1 MNYRRDI
8 DGLRAIAIL
17 PVIFFHAGFSNF
29 HYGYLG
35 VDIFFVISG
44 FLITSF
50 IVNDLKQ
57 EKFNVLNFFDRRARR
72 ILPGLIFIM
81 LASIPFAM
89 LYMQPDDLENF
100 GQSLFATSVFSNN
113 ILLYLTSG
121 YWDIGSEFKPLLHTW
136 SLSVEEQYYLVFP
149 FLMLLIWKL
158 KSFWWMVSI
167 LIFIAIMS
175 FFYYYSGNFGNELIE
190 SRASRASFL
199 FLFGRAW
206 QILLGAIGAL
216 IAYEIIYKT
225 SSLKKFHKEFICILG
240 LFLIFLSMF
249 SFLAF
254 DINQIYLPVF
264 AALGS
269 FLLLI
274 FSSQNL
280 ISTALL
286 RSKLFVWIGLL
297 SYSLYLWHQPLFAFA
312 RIRSFE
318 EPTYISM
325 ILLMIFLVPLAV
337 LSFKLERF
345 FKNSDQVNN
354 KIFYSSLLASLIIIC
369 SAGLTF
375 HFSNGFYKNYQELTA
390 PYLVE
395 DKFYDNDGYIVDAFK
410 YEDIEFS
417 GTKKNLIIMGDS
429 FARDFI
435 NMGRSNDYFKNY
447 EFTIR
452 SYNCFNNQIYS
463 DEEKFNL
470 IKDGNFVIISYRI
483 LPSEESKECLM
494 DKISYLE
501 KNNIDFLVIG
511 TKDFGFNINRPL
523 KDKIYDFQAMPSK
536 EILDFNDFL
545 KKNVPQEKFIDLLN
559 LISKEGRVPLF
570 TADNKLMSIDRA
582 HLTYFGARDVGK
594 IIFSDIRLNDFR

>member
-1 MNYRRDI
+1 MEYRRDI

-17 PVIFFHAGFSNF
+17 PVIFFHAGFSKF

-50 IVNDLKQ
+50 IVYDLKQ

-72 ILPGLIFIM
+72 ILPGLILIM
-81 LASIPFAM
+81 LTSIPFAM
-89 LYMQPDDLENF
+89 IYMQPDDLENF

-121 YWDIGSEFKPLLHTW
+121 YWDIASEFKPLLHTW
-136 SLSVEEQYYLVFP
+136 SLSVEEQYYLIFP

-158 KSFWWMVSI
+158 NSLPWMVF
-167 LIFIAIMS
+167 IFIILGIAS
-175 FFYYYSGNFGNELIE
+175 FYYYYSGSFGNELIE
-190 SRASRASFL
+190 SRASFL

-216 IAYEIIYKT
+216 IAYKTIHEIVT
-225 SSLKKFHKEFICILG
+225 LKKFYKEFICLLG
-240 LFLIFLSMF
+240 IFLIFLSMF
-249 SFLAF
+249 GFLIF
-254 DINQIYLPVF
+254 DINQIYLPLL
-264 AALGS
+264 ASLGS

-286 RSKLFVWIGLL
+286 RSKLFVWIGLI

-318 EPTYISM
+318 EPTYILM

-345 FKNSDQVNN
+345 FKNPDHVNH
-354 KIFYSSLLASLIIIC
+354 KIFYSSLLVSLIIIC

-375 HFSNGFYKNYQELTA
+375 HFTNGFYKNYQELTA

-410 YEDIEFS
+410 YQDIEFS
-417 GTKKNLIIMGDS
+417 GTKKNLIITGDS

-452 SYNCFNNQIYS
+452 SYNCFNNQIYT
-463 DEEKFNL
+463 DEEKSNL
-470 IKDGNFVIISYRI
+470 IKDGNFIIISYRI
-483 LPSEESKECLM
+483 LPSEESKKCLIN
-494 DKISYLE
+494 KISYLE

-511 TKDFGFNINRPL
+511 TKDFGFNINKPL

-582 HLTYFGARDVGK
+582 HLTYFGARDIGK

>member
-1 MNYRRDI
+1 MEYRRDI

-17 PVIFFHAGFSNF
+17 PVIFFHAGFSKF

-50 IVNDLKQ
+50 IVYDLKQ

-72 ILPGLIFIM
+72 ILPGLVLIM
-81 LASIPFAM
+81 LTSIPFAM
-89 LYMQPDDLENF
+89 IYMQPDDLENF

-121 YWDIGSEFKPLLHTW
+121 YWDIASEFKPLLHTW
-136 SLSVEEQYYLVFP
+136 SLSVEEQYYLIFP

-158 KSFWWMVSI
+158 NSLLWMVF
-167 LIFIAIMS
+167 IFIILGIAS
-175 FFYYYSGNFGNELIE
+175 FYYYYSGSFGNELIE
-190 SRASRASFL
+190 SRASFL

-216 IAYEIIYKT
+216 IVYKT
-225 SSLKKFHKEFICILG
+225 IHEIVTLRKFYKEFICLLG
-240 LFLIFLSMF
+240 IFLIFLSMF
-249 SFLAF
+249 SYLIF
-254 DINQIYLPVF
+254 DINQIYLPLL
-264 AALGS
+264 ASLGS

-274 FSSQNL
+274 FSSQSL
-280 ISTALL
+280 TSTALL
-286 RSKLFVWIGLL
+286 RSKLFVWIGLI

-312 RIRSFE
+312 RIRSFD
-318 EPTYISM
+318 EPSFILM
-325 ILLMIFLVPLAV
+325 ILLILFLVPLAY
-337 LSFKLERF
+337 LSYKLERF
-345 FKNSDQVNN
+345 FKNPARVNN
-354 KIFYSSLLASLIIIC
+354 KIFYSSLLASLTIIC

-410 YEDIEFS
+410 FENVEFS
-417 GTKKNLIIMGDS
+417 GTKKNLIITGDS

-435 NMGRSNDYFKNY
+435 NMGRSNNYFSNY

-452 SYNCFNNQIYS
+452 PYNCFNNQDFT
-463 DEEKFNL
+463 DEEKFKL
-470 IKDGNFVIISYRI
+470 IKEGNLVIISYRI
-483 LPSEESKECLM
+483 LPSEASKRCLLN
-494 DKISYLE
+494 KISYLE
-501 KNNIDFLVIG
+501 ENKIDFLVIG

-523 KDKIYDFQAMPSK
+523 KDRIYDFKATPSK
-536 EILDFNDFL
+536 EILDFNNFL

-559 LISKEGRVPLF
+559 LISTDGRVPLF
-570 TADNKLMSIDRA
+570 TSENKLMSIDRA

-594 IIFSDIRLNDFR
+594 IIFADTRLSDLK

>member
-325 ILLMIFLVPLAV
+325 ILLMIFLVPLAF

-483 LPSEESKECLM
+483 LPSKESKECLM

-582 HLTYFGARDVGK
+582 HLTYFGARDIGK

>member
-89 LYMQPDDLENF
+89 VYMQPDDLENF

-216 IAYEIIYKT
+216 IAHEIIYKT
-225 SSLKKFHKEFICILG
+225 GSLKKFHKEFICIFG

-354 KIFYSSLLASLIIIC
+354 KIFYSSLLVSLIIIC

-452 SYNCFNNQIYS
+452 SYNCFNNQIYT

-483 LPSEESKECLM
+483 LPSEESKKCLIN
-494 DKISYLE
+494 KISYLE

-545 KKNVPQEKFIDLLN
+545 KKNVPQEKFINLLN

-582 HLTYFGARDVGK
+582 HLTYFGARDIGK

>member
-8 DGLRAIAIL
+8 DGLRAIAII

-44 FLITSF
+44 FLITTF

-113 ILLYLTSG
+113 ILLFLTSG

-136 SLSVEEQYYLVFP
+136 SLSVEEQYYIVFP

-158 KSFWWMVSI
+158 NSFWWMVSI
-167 LIFIAIMS
+167 FILLAISS
-175 FFYYYSGNFGNELIE
+175 FFYYYSGSLDNESIE
-190 SRASRASFL
+190 SIESRASFL

-216 IAYEIIYKT
+216 IAYETVYKT
-225 SSLKKFHKEFICILG
+225 SSLKKFYKEFICMIG
-240 LFLIFLSMF
+240 MFLIFLSMF
-249 SFLAF
+249 SFLVF
-254 DINQIYLPVF
+254 DINQIYLPVL
-264 AALGS
+264 ASLGS

-274 FSSQNL
+274 FSNQTL
-280 ISTALL
+280 ISTTLL
-286 RSKLFVWIGLL
+286 RSRLFVWIGLI

-312 RIRSFE
+312 RIRSLE
-318 EPTYISM
+318 EPTHISM
-325 ILLMIFLVPLAV
+325 IMLMIFLVPLAV

-345 FKNSDQVNN
+345 FKNPDHVNN
-354 KIFYSSLLASLIIIC
+354 RIFYSSLLVSLIIIC

-375 HFSNGFYKNYQELTA
+375 HFSNGFYKNYQELTES
-390 PYLVE
+390 YLVE

-410 YEDIEFS
+410 YQDIKFL
-417 GTKKNLIIMGDS
+417 GIKKNLIITGDS

-483 LPSEESKECLM
+483 LPSEQSKKCLIN
-494 DKISYLE
+494 KISYLE

-523 KDKIYDFQAMPSK
+523 KDKMYDFQAMPSK

-559 LISKEGRVPLF
+559 LISNEGKVPLF
-570 TADNKLMSIDRA
+570 TADNKLISIDRA
-582 HLTYFGARDVGK
+582 HLTYFGARDIGK

>member
-325 ILLMIFLVPLAV
+325 ILLMIFLVPLAF

-354 KIFYSSLLASLIIIC
+354 KIFYSSLLVSLIIIC

-410 YEDIEFS
+410 YENIEFS

-452 SYNCFNNQIYS
+452 SYNCFNNQIYT

-483 LPSEESKECLM
+483 LPSEESKKCLIN
-494 DKISYLE
+494 KISYLE

-545 KKNVPQEKFIDLLN
+545 KKNVPQEKFINLLN

-582 HLTYFGARDVGK
+582 HLTYFGARDIGK
-594 IIFSDIRLNDFR
+594 IIFSDIRLNEFR

>member
-158 KSFWWMVSI
+158 KSFWWMVSM

-325 ILLMIFLVPLAV
+325 ILLMIFLVPLAF

-354 KIFYSSLLASLIIIC
+354 KIFYSSLLVSLIIIC

-410 YEDIEFS
+410 YENIEFS

-452 SYNCFNNQIYS
+452 SYNCFNNQIYT

-483 LPSEESKECLM
+483 LPSEESKKCLIN
-494 DKISYLE
+494 KISYLE

-545 KKNVPQEKFIDLLN
+545 KKNVPQEKFINLLN

-582 HLTYFGARDVGK
+582 HLTYFGARDIGK
-594 IIFSDIRLNDFR
+594 IIFSDIRLNEFR

>member
-17 PVIFFHAGFSNF
+17 PVILFHADFSNF

-158 KSFWWMVSI
+158 KSFWWMASI
-167 LIFIAIMS
+167 LIFLAIVS
-175 FFYYYSGNFGNELIE
+175 FLYYYFGSFGNELIE
-190 SRASRASFL
+190 RRASFL

-249 SFLAF
+249 SFLVF

-264 AALGS
+264 ASLGC

-274 FSSQNL
+274 FSSHNL

-286 RSKLFVWIGLL
+286 RSKLFVWIGLI

-318 EPTYISM
+318 EPTYILM

-345 FKNSDQVNN
+345 FKNSDNVNH
-354 KIFYSSLLASLIIIC
+354 KIFYSSLLVSLIIIC

-410 YEDIEFS
+410 YQDIEFLN
-417 GTKKNLIIMGDS
+417 TKKNLIITGDS

-452 SYNCFNNQIYS
+452 AYNCFNNQIYS

-470 IKDGNFVIISYRI
+470 IKDGDFVIISYRI
-483 LPSEESKECLM
+483 LPSEQSKKCLIN
-494 DKISYLE
+494 KISYLE

-523 KDKIYDFQAMPSK
+523 KDKMYDFQAMPSK
-536 EILDFNDFL
+536 EILDFNGFL

-559 LISKEGRVPLF
+559 LISNKGKVPLF

-582 HLTYFGARDVGK
+582 HLTYFGARDIGK

>member
-50 IVNDLKQ
+50 IVNDLKL

-167 LIFIAIMS
+167 LIFLAIMS
-175 FFYYYSGNFGNELIE
+175 FFYYYSGSFGNELLE

-249 SFLAF
+249 SFLVF
-254 DINQIYLPVF
+254 DINQIYLPIF

-318 EPTYISM
+318 EPTNILM

-345 FKNSDQVNN
+345 FKNPHHVNH
-354 KIFYSSLLASLIIIC
+354 KIFYSSLLVTLIIIC

-410 YEDIEFS
+410 YQDIEFS
-417 GTKKNLIIMGDS
+417 DTKKNLIIMGDS

-435 NMGRSNDYFKNY
+435 NMGRSNNYFKNY

-452 SYNCFNNQIYS
+452 SYNCFNNQTYT

-470 IKDGNFVIISYRI
+470 IKDGSFVIISYRI
-483 LPSEESKECLM
+483 LPSEESKKCLIN
-494 DKISYLE
+494 KISYLE

-559 LISKEGRVPLF
+559 IISKEGRIPLF

-582 HLTYFGARDVGK
+582 HLTYFGARDIGQ

>member
-1 MNYRRDI
+1 MEYRRDI

-17 PVIFFHAGFSNF
+17 PVIFFHAGFSKF

-50 IVNDLKQ
+50 IVYDLKQ

-72 ILPGLIFIM
+72 ILPGLILIM
-81 LASIPFAM
+81 LTSIPFAM
-89 LYMQPDDLENF
+89 IYMQPDDLENF

-121 YWDIGSEFKPLLHTW
+121 YWDIASEFKPLLHTW
-136 SLSVEEQYYLVFP
+136 SLSVEEQYYLIFP

-158 KSFWWMVSI
+158 NSLLWMIS
-167 LIFIAIMS
+167 IFIILGVAS
-175 FFYYYSGNFGNELIE
+175 FYYYYSGSFGNELIE
-190 SRASRASFL
+190 SRASFL

-216 IAYEIIYKT
+216 IAYKTIHEIVT
-225 SSLKKFHKEFICILG
+225 LKKFYKEFICLLG
-240 LFLIFLSMF
+240 IFLIFLSMF
-249 SFLAF
+249 GFLIF
-254 DINQIYLPVF
+254 DINQIYLPLL
-264 AALGS
+264 ASLGS

-286 RSKLFVWIGLL
+286 RSKLFVWIGLI
-297 SYSLYLWHQPLFAFA
+297 SYSLYLWHQPLFAFV

-318 EPTYISM
+318 EPTYIFM
-325 ILLMIFLVPLAV
+325 ILLLIFLAPLAV
-337 LSFKLERF
+337 LSFKIERF
-345 FKNSDQVNN
+345 FKNPARVNH
-354 KIFYSSLLASLIIIC
+354 KIFYSSLLVSLIVIC
-369 SAGLTF
+369 TAGLTF

-410 YEDIEFS
+410 FENVEFS
-417 GTKKNLIIMGDS
+417 STKKNLIITGDS

-435 NMGRSNDYFKNY
+435 NMGRSNNYFSNY

-452 SYNCFNNQIYS
+452 PYNCFNSQDFT

-483 LPSEESKECLM
+483 LPSEASKKCLLN
-494 DKISYLE
+494 KISYLE
-501 KNNIDFLVIG
+501 ENKVDFLVIG

-523 KDKIYDFQAMPSK
+523 KDRIYDFKATPSK
-536 EILDFNDFL
+536 EILDFNNFL
-545 KKNVPQEKFIDLLN
+545 KKNVPQKKFIDLLN
-559 LISKEGRVPLF
+559 LLSTDGRVPLF
-570 TADNKLMSIDRA
+570 TPENKLMSIDRA

-594 IIFSDIRLNDFR
+594 LVFSDIRLSDLK